1 MAAPK
6 VKGGGD
12 MARARRDAGS
22 RAVRQ
27 CPRRPAAGAVRTS
40 TPAEEKMVAFEESL
54 ELLARVA

>member
-1 MAAPK
+1 
-6 VKGGGD
+6 

-27 CPRRPAAGAVRTS
+27 CPRSPAAGAVRTS